1 MPRNKSMHP
10 AAEGA
15 FMKLW
20 RLTLILACLVSM
32 AGAARGAEAWKVP
45 AVTRKFANGLVVV
58 VSEDHSAPTFGLCIS
73 YRIGFRLEPEGR
85 TGFAHLFEHMM
96 FEGTP
101 VAPKGTF
108 DRVIEG
114 GGGSNNADTRYD
126 FTEYLDTA
134 PASALDAVLWLE
146 ADRMKTLDFSPA
158 TLENQRKV
166 VEEEVRVNVLNQPY
180 GLFYAID
187 LPGKAYDRFPN
198 AHNFYGDFKDLDAA
212 KVQDVEAFFH
222 HYYVPNNAVMAI
234 AGDVSPQEVFAKVEK
249 YFGAIASQPVPPKPD
264 LSEPPQTAERRST
277 QPDKLARVPALAIG
291 YRMPPRTSHDAV
303 VGALVGELLHNG
315 QASLLYQALV
325 KDKKVAL
332 DTSGGVNFVFGNPF
346 EYDGPTLLASFIVYP
361 PNVREDDVLAAY
373 DAVLSGLAA
382 HGPSPAALERISA
395 KMQSDWYSNMEVPL
409 DRASLLSHAM
419 LLDGNAERVNEIPGE
434 LARVTPD
441 EVRAFASKY
450 LAKTNRTII
459 DRVPAPA
466 PASAREGGSEK
477 GSQ

>member
-1 MPRNKSMHP
+1 
-10 AAEGA
+10 
-15 FMKLW
+15 
-20 RLTLILACLVSM
+20 
-32 AGAARGAEAWKVP
+32 
-45 AVTRKFANGLVVV
+45 
-58 VSEDHSAPTFGLCIS
+58 
-73 YRIGFRLEPEGR
+73 
-85 TGFAHLFEHMM
+85 
-96 FEGTP
+96 
-101 VAPKGTF
+101 
-108 DRVIEG
+108 
-114 GGGSNNADTRYD
+114 
-126 FTEYLDTA
+126 
-134 PASALDAVLWLE
+134 
-146 ADRMKTLDFSPA
+146 
-158 TLENQRKV
+158 
-166 VEEEVRVNVLNQPY
+166 
-180 GLFYAID
+180 
-187 LPGKAYDRFPN
+187 
-198 AHNFYGDFKDLDAA
+198 
-212 KVQDVEAFFH
+212 
-222 HYYVPNNAVMAI
+222 
-234 AGDVSPQEVFAKVEK
+234 
-249 YFGAIASQPVPPKPD
+249 VPPKPD